1 MISAPTSKIGM
12 KLISKWLVVVLLC
25 VGTISAVDHRAPA
38 TRKWT
43 IDLKN
48 KFDFQPFDRPIT
60 FRWTL
65 HQDVVFL
72 PPDKIIVYQVN
83 RARGPVTL
91 RPRDASGGGG
101 NFVLDI
107 RILSTADGHELAAM
121 HLTTSADSSKV
132 MATRNGRF
140 LVRTG
145 EILYLYSANF
155 ELIASKPIPLSRQVQ
170 EEDWQVDVSPSGGK
184 IALVHQQIFKRNHL
198 SPTSEVK
205 WAAADVEILR
215 EEDLQVIKS
224 FALPWFL
231 ASWSAG
237 EDALISS
244 RPVPGAEPATYGLLD
259 FNGVWSPLL
268 FAWYSPSQPCAYHAG
283 AVDVRLF
290 VTYGCGTL
298 SVFPQ
303 NGQVVFSLKSSS
315 KEFVGSVKGNSNNL
329 AVVMDRHISKM
340 DNAAN
345 LVIQTVKPLRIDVYD
360 VKSHKGV
367 FSAPVSADRIYYAL
381 SAQGAV
387 AAVDGTSLT
396 LYQAAR

>member
-1 MISAPTSKIGM
+1 M
-12 KLISKWLVVVLLC
+12 KLVSSWLIAVLLC
-25 VGTISAVDHRAPA
+25 AGTFYGVDHRAPA
-38 TRKWT
+38 TRRWT

-72 PPDKIIVYQVN
+72 PPDKLIVYQVN
-83 RARGPVTL
+83 RAHGPVTL

-132 MATRNGRF
+132 MATRDGRF
-140 LVRTG
+140 IVRTG

-155 ELIASKPIPLSRQVQ
+155 ELIASKPLPLLRQVQ
-170 EEDWQVDVSPSGGK
+170 EEDWQVDVSPSGAK

-205 WAAADVEILR
+205 WAGAEVEILR
-215 EEDLQVIKS
+215 EEDLQAIKS
-224 FALPWFL
+224 FKLPWFL

-237 EDALISS
+237 EDALISTK
-244 RPVPGAEPATYGLLD
+244 PAPDAERSTFGLLD

-268 FAWYSPSQPCAYHAG
+268 FAWYSPSQPCAYHAA
-283 AVDVRLF
+283 AVDTRLF
-290 VTYGCGTL
+290 ATYGCGTL

-303 NGQVVFSLKSSS
+303 NGQVVFSLKGSS
-315 KEFVGSVKGNSNNL
+315 KEFVGAVKGNSNEL
-329 AVVMDRHISKM
+329 AVVMDRHFTKM
-340 DNAAN
+340 DRAAN
-345 LVIQTVKPLRIDVYD
+345 LVLEFVRPLRIDVYD
-360 VKSHKGV
+360 VKSHKGI
-367 FSAPVSADRIYYAL
+367 FSAPVNGERVYYTL
-381 SAQGAV
+381 STQGAV

-396 LYQAAR
+396 LYQPAR

>member
-1 MISAPTSKIGM
+1 M
-12 KLISKWLVVVLLC
+12 KLISKWLVVLFFC

-38 TRKWT
+38 MRKWT
-43 IDLKN
+43 IDLKD

-72 PPDKIIVYQVN
+72 PPDKLIVYQVN

-91 RPRDASGGGG
+91 RPRDISGGGG
-101 NFVLDI
+101 NFILDI
-107 RILSTADGHELAAM
+107 RVLSIADGRELAAI

-132 MATRNGRF
+132 MATRDGRF
-140 LVRTG
+140 IVRTG

-155 ELIASKPIPLSRQVQ
+155 EIIASKPLPLTRDVQ
-170 EEDWQVDVSPSGGK
+170 EQDWQLDVSPSGAK

-215 EEDLQVIKS
+215 EEDLQVIKR
-224 FALPWFL
+224 FTLPWFL
-231 ASWSAG
+231 ASWSAS

-244 RPVPGAEPATYGLLD
+244 KPAPDAEMSTFGLLD
-259 FNGVWSPLL
+259 FNGAWSPLL
-268 FAWYSPSQPCAYHAG
+268 FAWYSPSQPCAYRAG
-283 AVDVRLF
+283 AVDTRLF

-303 NGQVVFSLKSSS
+303 NGQVVFSLKSSG
-315 KEFVGSVKGNSNNL
+315 KEFVGSVKGNGNSL
-329 AVVMDRHISKM
+329 AVVMDRHFTKL
-340 DNAAN
+340 DRAAN
-345 LVIQTVKPLRIDVYD
+345 LAIQMIKPLRIDVYD
-360 VKSHKGV
+360 VKSHKDIL
-367 FSAPVSADRIYYAL
+367 SAPVNADRVYYAL
-381 SAQGAV
+381 SGQGAV

-396 LYQAAR
+396 LYQPVR